1 MSQSPKP
8 SQSHDQPTASSPD
21 NAKPETT
28 NVEDS
33 NLSHDQTNQS
43 QTSFEGDEDN
53 NPFLHH
59 QGLSSFSHLH
69 LNNSHKEQTQNEG
82 ASPLDDVDESMLLY
96 KSSKL
101 DRLNNNSESFN
112 TVNMNFESRV
122 TKLLKPKVSVKIQ
135 ITEAGNSNEG
145 MTNSLKK
152 YIVYT
157 IKLVNVDNRNDE
169 VLTRRRYSDF
179 ESLRDVLT
187 KIFPLVI
194 IPPIPPKN
202 YFDFSLF
209 NGFVGQGSIGFGSN
223 NGITGSTTQERSM
236 GNGGVVSSAPSSATP
251 TKVNVNNNHTTVSTT
266 NNLTSP
272 SSSYAYINST
282 HLAKN
287 KLIEH
292 RKRLLSNFLNNC
304 LEIKQIRQL
313 EFFHKF
319 LDPNANWS
327 DEIALIHSQLP
338 KSIYLLNPENGLK
351 TDAIY
356 ANLPNPSSSKSTID
370 RKSVV

>member
-282 HLAKN
+282 H
-287 KLIEH
+287 
-292 RKRLLSNFLNNC
+292 
-304 LEIKQIRQL
+304 
-313 EFFHKF
+313 
-319 LDPNANWS
+319 
-327 DEIALIHSQLP
+327 
-338 KSIYLLNPENGLK
+338 
-351 TDAIY
+351 
-356 ANLPNPSSSKSTID
+356 
-370 RKSVV
+370 